1 MFGGS
6 VMVNLVRGDKESA
19 LPSNSDIFLAKE
31 ALSRLAEHFK
41 ALEHHRIR
49 FLDES
54 DRESETLELPP
65 SVVRLLL
72 DILDHVAR
80 GNAVRL
86 LPIHAEVTTQQAAT
100 LLNVSRPHLVQ
111 LLEDRE
117 IPYRKVGTHRRV
129 RAEDVFAYKRGINRE
144 RREVLQEIG
153 AHDQELGLE

>member
-1 MFGGS
+1 
-6 VMVNLVRGDKESA
+6 MVNLVRKNKESA
-19 LPSNSDIFLAKE
+19 LPSNRDTFLAQE
-31 ALSRLAEHFK
+31 ALSRLAEHFR

-65 SVVRLLL
+65 SVVQLLL

-80 GNAVRL
+80 GNVVRL
-86 LPIHAEVTTQQAAT
+86 LPIQAELTTQQAAT

-111 LLEDRE
+111 LLEDRK
-117 IPYRKVGTHRRV
+117 IPYRKVGTHRRI
-129 RAEDVFAYKRGINRE
+129 RAEDVFAYKRGINRK
-144 RREVLQEIG
+144 RREVLQEIA